1 MIRYSPILV
10 LGLVLHLGA
19 SMAWPR
25 TLTNQAL
32 EGALTCQCSCGLTVH
47 SCNHLQ
53 CGFAIPA
60 KEQIAEQIKAG
71 STREQILKSFVTKYG
86 EKVLSSP
93 TTTGFN
99 LVAWTMPFV
108 VVFMGVLG
116 IVAVI
121 RRWKPDSDATI
132 NPAISREKDVDPYGD
147 TVRKELETYD
157 G

>member
-1 MIRYSPILV
+1 
-10 LGLVLHLGA
+10 
-19 SMAWPR
+19 MA
-25 TLTNQAL
+25 
-32 EGALTCQCSCGLTVH
+32 
-47 SCNHLQ
+47 
-53 CGFAIPA
+53 
-60 KEQIAEQIKAG
+60 
-71 STREQILKSFVTKYG
+71 KYG

-93 TTTGFN
+93 TATGFN

>member
-1 MIRYSPILV
+1 MIRYLPILV
-10 LGLVLHLGA
+10 FGLVSYLGA
-19 SMAWPR
+19 STAWPS

-53 CGFAIPA
+53 CGFAIPS
-60 KEQIAEQIKAG
+60 KEQIAEQIKEGA
-71 STREQILKSFVTKYG
+71 SREQILKSFVAKYG

-99 LVAWTMPFV
+99 LVAWTMPFIV
-108 VVFMGVLG
+108 LFLGVLG
-116 IVAVI
+116 IVIVI
-121 RRWKPDSDATI
+121 RRWKPDVNATKTRV
-132 NPAISREKDVDPYGD
+132 ISRESDVDPYEE

-157 G
+157 R